1 MRTIT
6 IRTFLIAVVAV
17 AVVAVSGTAIAAST
31 GAAGSPSSFL
41 DSLAQ
46 HLGISRE
53 RLDTAAKAAALD
65 QVDAALKAGTITQAQ
80 ADAMKQRIESGE
92 GLFFGMG
99 PGFGRHGHD
108 GPHGFGDP
116 LAAAAAFLGLE
127 EDELRDQ
134 LRDGKSL
141 ADVAKAKGKSVDGLK
156 QAILADAKERVAAA
170 VKDGK
175 LTEAQA
181 SEILERLEEHLDDL
195 VAGTAHRGFGRRG
208 FGGGPGLR
216 GPPSGMRDAP
226 DFGSAGLAPAW
237 GAPA

>member
-1 MRTIT
+1 
-6 IRTFLIAVVAV
+6 
-17 AVVAVSGTAIAAST
+17 VSGTAIAAST

-53 RLDTAAKAAALD
+53 KLDDAAKAAALD

-80 ADAMKQRIESGE
+80 ADAMKERIESGK

-99 PGFGRHGHD
+99 PGFGRHGH
-108 GPHGFGDP
+108 GGHGFGDRFGDP
-116 LAAAAAFLGLE
+116 LAAAATFLGLE
-127 EDELRDQ
+127 EDALRDQ

-181 SEILERLEEHLDDL
+181 TEILERLEEHLDDL

-208 FGGGPGLR
+208 FGGGPGLWGQR
-216 GPPSGMRDAP
+216 SGMRDAP